1 MTTKT
6 AKETPAAPLT
16 FDRFWRWLMDH
27 PNCIVRVGSPDS
39 TLLDHDDF
47 HWDFLEEDDGNA
59 VVQLVKGKA
68 LVGELIINRR
78 EVLFVQSTL
87 DVEQAA
93 QGFWMFELI
102 GGPKDESYPLATVLM
117 SHGMEQTAG
126 HQMLKH

>member
-1 MTTKT
+1 MTTK
-6 AKETPAAPLT
+6 ETQSPPLT

-27 PNCIVRVGSPDS
+27 PNCIVRVGSDDC

-47 HWDFLEEDDGNA
+47 HWDFLEEDEGNA

-78 EVLFVQSTL
+78 EVSFVQSSP
-87 DVEQAA
+87 DVEHSA
-93 QGFWMFELI
+93 QGYWMFELI
-102 GGPKDESYPLATVLM
+102 GGPKEESFAVAHVLM
-117 SHGMEQTAG
+117 SHGMEQVAG